1 MKFDSETNG
10 VRPEL
15 NFQNSWYM
23 NMHSSYLHS
32 CSRSLSLQFLQ
43 ILLLR
48 NWIVIPGKSNLYHAH
63 FKHCVS

>member
-32 CSRSLSLQFLQ
+32 CSRSLSLQFYKSYYCVIELLYRVKVTYIML
-43 ILLLR
+43 ILS
-48 NWIVIPGKSNLYHAH
+48 IV
-63 FKHCVS
+63 